1 LAILLTTIVG
11 DAATQLASSIA
22 RVVGAQT
29 KHAFVVWVAPQ
40 DQTQHARKVLRSE
53 GIPTGSAIRPQLEL
67 LKNLDAGFHRLRRPQ
82 PSTRSAAVEQALTV
96 VAGRTGAMTEADGG
110 ALLDALTIGRPR
122 GALVSSPDEAAA
134 VAAQLGDKVV
144 MKIQSPQILHKSD
157 IGGVAV
163 GVPIDQVKDTYAAI
177 LESGQAAEAIQG
189 ILVQEM
195 APLGLELIL
204 SVTGSRDGY
213 PPIVT
218 VGFGGVT
225 AELTRD
231 FVSDLAP
238 LHRDAALDM
247 LKGLRGWPLLNG
259 FRGGPAVDLAGLIDA
274 MCALSKFASAA
285 ADGLI
290 EVEINPLRV
299 SPDGVIALDLLVE
312 LNATD
317 HPAVTTPNARCCTAS
332 EQGG

>member
-1 LAILLTTIVG
+1 M
-11 DAATQLASSIA
+11 AS
-22 RVVGAQT
+22 
-29 KHAFVVWVAPQ
+29 P
-40 DQTQHARKVLRSE
+40 
-53 GIPTGSAIRPQLEL
+53 
-67 LKNLDAGFHRLRRPQ
+67 
-82 PSTRSAAVEQALTV
+82 
-96 VAGRTGAMTEADGG
+96 
-110 ALLDALTIGRPR
+110 
-122 GALVSSPDEAAA
+122 
-134 VAAQLGDKVV
+134 
-144 MKIQSPQILHKSD
+144 
-157 IGGVAV
+157 
-163 GVPIDQVKDTYAAI
+163 
-177 LESGQAAEAIQG
+177 
-189 ILVQEM
+189 
-195 APLGLELIL
+195 GLELIL

-213 PPIVT
+213 PPVVT

-274 MCALSKFASAA
+274 MCALSEFASAA

-299 SPDGVIALDLLVE
+299 SPDGVIALDLLVD

-317 HPAVTTPNARCCTAS
+317 HTAVTTPDRRCCTAS
-332 EQGG
+332 EQDG